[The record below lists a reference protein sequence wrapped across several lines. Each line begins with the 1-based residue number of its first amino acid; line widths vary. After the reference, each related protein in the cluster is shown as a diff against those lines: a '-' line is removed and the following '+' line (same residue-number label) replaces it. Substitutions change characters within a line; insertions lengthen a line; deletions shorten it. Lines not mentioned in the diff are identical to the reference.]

1 MGGHAA
7 ILFDLNVPVDGIP
20 ILLNWERSE
29 RTQNQV
35 AKNNSKLWFFRGS
48 STNQRTA
55 SLAPYFFLPT
65 LPAPAQ
71 IKKVIND
78 TGFPPAQKFYKITLV
93 HFLWHVL
100 LIPTILFLGK
110 NHLLIDELMAF
121 LFDFSTVITGSIDNR
136 FYLLQLCW
144 FLSFVVSPFAWNCLL
159 IDSYLFRH
167 IASGIKLE
175 IC

>member
-78 TGFPPAQKFYKITLV
+78 TGFPPTQKFYKITLV

-121 LFDFSTVITGSIDNR
+121 LFDFSTVITGSIDTGST
-136 FYLLQLCW
+136 FYN
-144 FLSFVVSPFAWNCLL
+144 FVDFCLL
-159 IDSYLFRH
+159 LYRH
-167 IASGIKLE
+167 LHE
-175 IC
+175 IVFLLIHTFSDTLHRE